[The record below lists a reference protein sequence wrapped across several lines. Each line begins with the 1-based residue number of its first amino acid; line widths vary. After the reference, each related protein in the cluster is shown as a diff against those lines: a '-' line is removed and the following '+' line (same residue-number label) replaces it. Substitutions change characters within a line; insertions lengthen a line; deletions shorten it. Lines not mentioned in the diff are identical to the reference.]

1 MECGGFV
8 PRKTP
13 VHQGWRCRV
22 LGQSGSLNRHD
33 ELLEKFIPH
42 DMEDGKRHTRGGALE
57 C

>member
-1 MECGGFV
+1 
-8 PRKTP
+8 
-13 VHQGWRCRV
+13 V